1 MSRAI
6 SIGIERFKIPVVIE
20 VLLNLVAV
28 FDALYASLVLTET
41 LLLLV
46 VLVMQDLMIVD
57 KLLDGSVTKSG
68 ELGVRYVPLI

>member
-1 MSRAI
+1 
-6 SIGIERFKIPVVIE
+6 
-20 VLLNLVAV
+20 
-28 FDALYASLVLTET
+28 LTET

-57 KLLDGSVTKSG
+57 KLLDGSVRKHK